1 MATTTTT
8 QDVKVETVE
17 NETVNEDET
26 AMNEDKTTEDETP
39 INETALNGEETP
51 IIDGTEEET
60 PAEEDETTNPT
71 ATTTTS
77 STSVTIHPFKERL
90 DTFKMQEWQLK
101 PSLPQSPSSIDDTA
115 TVTLVR

>member
-51 IIDGTEEET
+51 IIDETEEET
-60 PAEEDETTNPT
+60 PSEDDETATPT
-71 ATTTTS
+71 TTTTS
-77 STSVTIHPFKERL
+77 STSVAVHPFKERL

>member
-8 QDVKVETVE
+8 QDDVKVETVE

-26 AMNEDKTTEDETP
+26 VLNDETPEDETP

>member
-8 QDVKVETVE
+8 TQDEVK
-17 NETVNEDET
+17 
-26 AMNEDKTTEDETP
+26 DK
-39 INETALNGEETP
+39 TALNGETPKDEAAVETP
-51 IIDGTEEET
+51 TIEETPTQEDEATITEEDTTTGEEET
-60 PAEEDETTNPT
+60 
-71 ATTTTS
+71 TTTTS
-77 STSVTIHPFKERL
+77 TSVAVHPFKERL